1 MSAPGNK
8 YSLSSWPGKRREAPS
23 SRQMSRPSTSSSRSR
38 IDVDARDKPGHDG
51 VGKRGAARIVAFSF
65 AIIASVTIA
74 IGAWVVSLGPLP
86 LAQARQISTT
96 IVDRNGKL
104 LRAYAM
110 AAGRWRLPVDA
121 RTGVDP
127 GYLKLLLAYEDRR
140 FYSHAGVDPLA
151 LGRAAFQLVTR
162 GHIVSGGST
171 ITMQL
176 ARLMEPRRQRSVHA
190 KLRQMVRAIEIERQL
205 TKDQILDLYLALAPF
220 GGNLEGIRAAS
231 IGYFGKEPKRLSL
244 AESALL
250 VALPQSP
257 ENRRL
262 DRYPTIARIA
272 RDRVLDRMVE
282 DGRVATEDAVQAKSV
297 PVSRM
302 RKPMPIL
309 APHSAD
315 QAMATVKDTP
325 VIALTLDSGLQMV
338 LEALARD
345 RAAALGPSIS
355 IAIIAVDN
363 ESGDVLARIGSPDYF
378 DDRRAGQVDMT
389 RAVRS
394 PGSTLKPFI
403 YGLAFEDGFVHPESL
418 IDDRPIRFGSYAPE
432 NFDMTFQG
440 TVPVRKALQL
450 SLNVPAIALLDR
462 VGSSRLSSRLKQ
474 AGANLVLPKDEAPG
488 LAMGLGGVGVTLQDL
503 VQLYCGLARLGNT
516 RPLRE
521 IMIAKD
527 DRRDSLR
534 LMDQVAAWQV
544 GNVLIGTPPPENAA
558 HNRIAFK
565 TGTSYGYRDAWSV
578 GFDGRITIGVWV
590 GRPDGA
596 PVPGLVGRTAAA
608 PILFDAF
615 ARTGKL
621 PAALPKP
628 PKGALVASNAKLPLT
643 LRRVR
648 PVGELVR
655 TGGEQAPHIQFPL
668 NGSRIDVDRSGGA
681 ELAAMPVKIAGGVL
695 PLTMLVNGVAVGEI
709 DSRRQRLFDPPGPG
723 FARLTVI
730 DATGAA
736 DTVVIRIQ

>member
-1 MSAPGNK
+1 MSVTLAIAVAA
-8 YSLSSWPGKRREAPS
+8 RRE
-23 SRQMSRPSTSSSRSR
+23 RRWRR
-38 IDVDARDKPGHDG
+38 IKLV
-51 VGKRGAARIVAFSF
+51 AAASAAASLIVAGIF
-65 AIIASVTIA
+65 AA
-74 IGAWVVSLGPLP
+74 GVVSLGPLP
-86 LAQARQISTT
+86 LAPANEVSTT
-96 IVDRNGKL
+96 VVDRNGKL

-110 AAGRWRLPVDA
+110 ADGRWRLPVDA
-121 RTGVDP
+121 KTAIDP

-140 FYSHAGVDPLA
+140 FRSHSGVDPIA
-151 LGRAAFQLVTR
+151 LGRAAFQFVTS

-176 ARLMEPRRQRSVHA
+176 ARLMEPRRERSLSA
-190 KLRQMVRAIEIERQL
+190 KLRQMVRALQIERQL
-205 TKDQILDLYLALAPF
+205 TKDQILDLYLALAPY

-231 IGYFGKEPKRLSL
+231 IAYFGKEPKRLSL
-244 AESALL
+244 PEAALL

-257 ENRRL
+257 ETRRL
-262 DRYPTIARIA
+262 DRYPDVARAA

-282 DGRVATEDAVQAKSV
+282 EGEVSREDAIQAKTVLV
-297 PVSRM
+297 PRL
-302 RKPMPIL
+302 RRPMPIL

-315 QAMATVKDTP
+315 QAIATVKDAP
-325 VIALTLDSGLQMV
+325 VIRLTLDASLQKA
-338 LEALARD
+338 LELLARD
-345 RAAALGPSIS
+345 RAIALGPNIS
-355 IAIIAVDN
+355 VAIVAVDN
-363 ESGDVLARIGSPDYF
+363 ESGDVLARVGSPDYF
-378 DDRRAGQVDMT
+378 DERRAGQVDMS

-418 IDDRPIRFGSYAPE
+418 IDDRPIRFGTYAPE

-440 TVPVRKALQL
+440 TVAVRRALQQ

-462 VGSSRLSSRLKQ
+462 VGSSRLASRLRQ

-521 IMIAKD
+521 IVTNND
-527 DRRDSLR
+527 NRRDSLR
-534 LMDQVAAWQV
+534 LLDQVAAWQV
-544 GNVLIGTPPPENAA
+544 GNVLMGTPPPENAP
-558 HNRIAFK
+558 HNRVAFK

-578 GFDGRITIGVWV
+578 GFDGRMTIGVWV

-596 PVPGLVGRTAAA
+596 PVLGLAGRTAAA

-621 PAALPKP
+621 PVPLPKP
-628 PKGALVASNAKLPLT
+628 PKGALVASNAKLPLP
-643 LRRVR
+643 LRRFR
-648 PVGELVR
+648 AVGELVR

-668 NGSRIDVDRSGGA
+668 NGSRIDVDRSSDGQF
-681 ELAAMPVKIAGGVL
+681 AAMPVKVAGGVL
-695 PLTMLVNGVAVGEI
+695 PMTMLVNGASVGEI
-709 DSRRQRLFDPPGPG
+709 DGRRQRLVDPPGPG

>member
-1 MSAPGNK
+1 MA
-8 YSLSSWPGKRREAPS
+8 LA
-23 SRQMSRPSTSSSRSR
+23 
-38 IDVDARDKPGHDG
+38 
-51 VGKRGAARIVAFSF
+51 VACLVLAITF
-65 AIIASVTIA
+65 A
-74 IGAWVVSLGPLP
+74 AWVASLGPMP
-86 LAQARQISTT
+86 LREAREVSTT
-96 IVDRNGKL
+96 IIDRHGKL

-110 AAGRWRLPVDA
+110 ADGRWRLPVHAATD
-121 RTGVDP
+121 VDP
-127 GYLKLLLAYEDRR
+127 TYLKLLFAYEDRR
-140 FYSHAGVDPLA
+140 FYTHGGIDPLA
-151 LGRAAFQLVTR
+151 LGRAAFQLATR

-176 ARLMEPRRQRSVHA
+176 ARLMEPRRQRSIYA
-190 KLRQMVRAIEIERQL
+190 KLRQMVRAVEIERQMS
-205 TKDQILDLYLALAPF
+205 KDQILDLYLAMAPY

-231 IGYFGKEPKRLSL
+231 IAYFGKEPKRLSL
-244 AESALL
+244 SESALL

-262 DRYPTIARIA
+262 DRYPNAASAA

-282 DGRVATEDAVQAKSV
+282 DGVVSEADAIAAKAV
-297 PVSRM
+297 PVPKL

-315 QAMATVKDTP
+315 QAVTAVKNRP
-325 VIALTLDSGLQMV
+325 VVALTLDAPLQQA
-338 LEALARD
+338 LETLARD
-345 RAAALGPSIS
+345 RAISLGPNIS
-355 IAIIAVDN
+355 VAILAVDN
-363 ESGDVLARIGSPDYF
+363 ASGEVLARVGSPDYF

-440 TVPVRKALQL
+440 TVPVRKALQM
-450 SLNVPAIALLDR
+450 SLNVPAVALLDR
-462 VGSSRLSSRLKQ
+462 VGASRLSSRLKQ
-474 AGANLVLPKDEAPG
+474 AGVDLVLPKDETPG
-488 LAMGLGGVGVTLQDL
+488 LAMGLGGVGITLQDL
-503 VQLYCGLARLGNT
+503 VTLYSGLARLGNA

-521 IMIAKD
+521 IQSQRAEE
-527 DRRDSLR
+527 REGER
-534 LMDQVAAWQV
+534 LLDQTAAWQV
-544 GNVLIGTPPPENAA
+544 GNVLLGTPPPENGV

-565 TGTSYGYRDAWSV
+565 TGTSYGYRDAWSI
-578 GFDGRITIGVWV
+578 GFDGRMTIGVWV

-596 PVPGLVGRTAAA
+596 PVPGIVGRTAAA

-621 PAALPKP
+621 PAALPRP
-628 PKGALVASNAKLPLT
+628 PKGTLVATNARLPLP
-643 LRRVR
+643 LRRYR
-648 PVGELVR
+648 PLGELVR
-655 TGGEQAPHIQFPL
+655 TDGERAPHIQFPL
-668 NGSRIDVDRSGGA
+668 NGSRIDTSDGDGTSA
-681 ELAAMPVKIAGGVL
+681 SMPVKVAGGVL
-695 PLTMLVNGVAVGEI
+695 PMTMLVNGVSVGEL
-709 DSRRQRLFDPPGPG
+709 DSRRQRLIDSPGPG

-730 DATGAA
+730 DAKGAA

>member
-1 MSAPGNK
+1 MSAPGK
-8 YSLSSWPGKRREAPS
+8 QTSSSCPGKRREAPS
-23 SRQMSRPSTSSSRSR
+23 SRQMSRASTTFVAGNKE
-38 IDVDARDKPGHDG
+38 DVDGRDKPGHDDF
-51 VGKRGAARIVAFSF
+51 GKQRAVRVVAISF
-65 AIIASVTIA
+65 AVICVVVVA

-86 LAQARQISTT
+86 LAQARHVSTT

-110 AAGRWRLPVDA
+110 ADGRWRLPVDA

-140 FYSHAGVDPLA
+140 FRSHAGVDPLA
-151 LGRAAFQLVTR
+151 LGRAALQLVTR

-176 ARLMEPRRQRSVHA
+176 ARLMEPRRERSVCA
-190 KLRQMVRAIEIERQL
+190 KLRQMVRALEIERQL
-205 TKDQILDLYLALAPF
+205 DKDQILDLYLALAPY

-231 IGYFGKEPKRLSL
+231 IAYFGKEPKRLSL
-244 AESALL
+244 AEAALL

-257 ENRRL
+257 ETRRV
-262 DRYPTIARIA
+262 DRFPDVARAA

-282 DGRVATEDAVQAKSV
+282 EGRVPEEDALQAKAV
-297 PVSRM
+297 PVPRL

-315 QAMATVKDTP
+315 QAIATVKGAD
-325 VIALTLDSGLQMV
+325 VIRLTLDSGLQRN

-345 RAAALGPSIS
+345 RAAALGPNVSIG
-355 IAIIAVDN
+355 IVAVDN
-363 ESGDVLARIGSPDYF
+363 ASGDVLARVGSPDYF
-378 DDRRAGQVDMT
+378 DDKRAGQVDMT

-474 AGANLVLPKDEAPG
+474 AGVNLVLPKDETPG

-521 IMIAKD
+521 IASD
-527 DRRDSLR
+527 QERDSLR

-544 GNVLIGTPPPENAA
+544 GNVLMGTPPPENAP

-578 GFDGRITIGVWV
+578 GFDGRMTIGVWV

-621 PAALPKP
+621 PVPLPKP
-628 PKGALVASNAKLPLT
+628 PKGALVASNAKLPLP
-643 LRRVR
+643 LRRFR

-668 NGSRIDVDRSGGA
+668 NGSRIDVAGSGGA
-681 ELAAMPVKIAGGVL
+681 QTSAMPVKVAGGVL
-695 PLTMLVNGVAVGEI
+695 PMTMLVNGVSVGEM
-709 DSRRQRLFDPPGPG
+709 DGRRQRLVDPPGPG

>member
-1 MSAPGNK
+1 MSAPGKKTSPSGLN
-8 YSLSSWPGKRREAPS
+8 LSPASASPVALDGLG
-23 SRQMSRPSTSSSRSR
+23 
-38 IDVDARDKPGHDG
+38 KPGDKGNGARRFARTVLAAFANCCVMVFG
-51 VGKRGAARIVAFSF
+51 VF
-65 AIIASVTIA
+65 AV
-74 IGAWVVSLGPLP
+74 WVISLGPLP
-86 LAQARQISTT
+86 LEQAGEVSTA

-110 AAGRWRLPVDA
+110 ADGRWRLPVEA
-121 RTGVDP
+121 RAGIDP
-127 GYLKLLLAYEDRR
+127 GYLKLLLANEDRR
-140 FYSHAGVDPLA
+140 FRKHSGVDPLA
-151 LGRAAFQLVTR
+151 LGRAALQLLTR

-176 ARLMEPRRQRSVHA
+176 ARLMEPRRERSVYA
-190 KLRQMVRAIEIERQL
+190 KVRQMVRALEIERQL
-205 TKDQILDLYLALAPF
+205 NKDQILDLYLAMAPF
-220 GGNLEGIRAAS
+220 GGNLEGVRAAS
-231 IGYFGKEPKRLSL
+231 IAYFGKEPKRLTL

-257 ENRRL
+257 ETRRL
-262 DRYPTIARIA
+262 DRYPDAARAA

-282 DGRVATEDAVQAKSV
+282 DDRISREDAAAAKAV
-297 PVSRM
+297 PVPRS
-302 RKPMPIL
+302 RKPMPVL

-315 QAMATVKDTP
+315 QAMATVKNAP
-325 VIALTLDSGLQMV
+325 VIALTLDSGLQKV
-338 LEALARD
+338 LEALAHD
-345 RAAALGPSIS
+345 RAVGLGPDIS
-355 IAIIAVDN
+355 VAILAVDN
-363 ESGDVLARIGSPDYF
+363 ASGDVLARVGSPDYF

-440 TVPVRKALQL
+440 TVAVRKALQM

-462 VGSSRLSSRLKQ
+462 VGASRLSSRLKQ

-488 LAMGLGGVGVTLQDL
+488 LAMGLGGVGITLEDL

-521 IMIAKD
+521 IANIYGDA
-527 DRRDSLR
+527 RDNLR
-534 LMDQVAAWQV
+534 LLDQVAAWQV
-544 GNVLIGTPPPENAA
+544 ANVLIGTPPPENGV

-565 TGTSYGYRDAWSV
+565 TGTSYGYRDAWSI

-596 PVPGLVGRTAAA
+596 PAPGIVGRTAAA

-621 PAALPKP
+621 PAPLPKP
-628 PKGALVASNAKLPLT
+628 PKGTLLASNAKLPLP
-643 LRRVR
+643 LRRYR
-648 PVGELVR
+648 PLGELVR
-655 TGGEQAPHIQFPL
+655 TDGEQAPRIQFPL
-668 NGSRIDVDRSGGA
+668 NGSRIDAGA
-681 ELAAMPVKIAGGVL
+681 TEGAQFSAMPVKVAGGVL
-695 PLTMLVNGVAVGEI
+695 PMTMLVNGVSVGEI
-709 DSRRQRLFDPPGPG
+709 DGRRQRLIDPPGPG

-730 DATGAA
+730 DAKGAA
-736 DTVVIRIQ
+736 DTVVVRIQ

>member
-1 MSAPGNK
+1 
-8 YSLSSWPGKRREAPS
+8 
-23 SRQMSRPSTSSSRSR
+23 
-38 IDVDARDKPGHDG
+38 
-51 VGKRGAARIVAFSF
+51 
-65 AIIASVTIA
+65 
-74 IGAWVVSLGPLP
+74 
-86 LAQARQISTT
+86 
-96 IVDRNGKL
+96 
-104 LRAYAM
+104 
-110 AAGRWRLPVDA
+110 
-121 RTGVDP
+121 
-127 GYLKLLLAYEDRR
+127 
-140 FYSHAGVDPLA
+140 
-151 LGRAAFQLVTR
+151 
-162 GHIVSGGST
+162 
-171 ITMQL
+171 
-176 ARLMEPRRQRSVHA
+176 
-190 KLRQMVRAIEIERQL
+190 MVRALEIERQL
-205 TKDQILDLYLALAPF
+205 TKEQILDLYLALAPF
-220 GGNLEGIRAAS
+220 GGNLEGVRAAS

-257 ENRRL
+257 ETRRL
-262 DRYPTIARIA
+262 DRHPDVARSA

-282 DGRVATEDAVQAKSV
+282 DGGVSSEDAVQAKAV
-297 PVSRM
+297 PVPRL

-309 APHSAD
+309 APHSSD
-315 QAMATVKDTP
+315 QAIATVTDTP
-325 VIALTLDSGLQMV
+325 VIRLTLDASLQKV

-345 RAAALGPSIS
+345 RAVALGSNVS
-355 IAIIAVDN
+355 VALIAVDN
-363 ESGDVLARIGSPDYF
+363 ESGDVLARVGSSDYF

-462 VGSSRLSSRLKQ
+462 VGASRLSSRLKQ
-474 AGANLVLPKDEAPG
+474 AGVNLVLPKDEAPG
-488 LAMGLGGVGVTLQDL
+488 LAMGLGGVGITLQDL
-503 VQLYCGLARLGNT
+503 AQLYAGLARLGNT

-521 IMIAKD
+521 IMTARD
-527 DRRDSLR
+527 DARDSLR

-544 GNVLIGTPPPENAA
+544 GNVLIGTPPPENGV

-628 PKGALVASNAKLPLT
+628 PKGTLVANNAKLPLP
-643 LRRVR
+643 LRRFR

-655 TGGEQAPHIQFPL
+655 TGAEQAPRIQFPL
-668 NGSRIDVDRSGGA
+668 NGSRIDVDRANGA
-681 ELAAMPVKIAGGVL
+681 QFSAMPVKVAGGVL
-695 PLTMLVNGVAVGEI
+695 PMTMLVNGVSVGEI
-709 DSRRQRLFDPPGPG
+709 DSRRQRLVDPPGPG

>member
-1 MSAPGNK
+1 MSAATK
-8 YSLSSWPGKRREAPS
+8 TAMAS
-23 SRQMSRPSTSSSRSR
+23 SRARSWTR
-38 IDVDARDKPGHDG
+38 LALAGL
-51 VGKRGAARIVAFSF
+51 AAAGLILAATF
-65 AIIASVTIA
+65 A
-74 IGAWVVSLGPLP
+74 GWVVSLGPLP
-86 LAQARQISTT
+86 LAQAGEVSTT

-110 AAGRWRLPVDA
+110 ADGRWRLPVDA
-121 RTGVDP
+121 RSGVDP
-127 GYLKLLLAYEDRR
+127 TYLTLLLAYEDRR
-140 FYSHAGVDPLA
+140 FRSHAGVDPLA
-151 LGRAAFQLVTR
+151 LSRAAFQFLTR

-176 ARLMEPRRQRSVHA
+176 ARLMEPRRERSVYS
-190 KLRQMVRAIEIERQL
+190 KVRQIVRALEIERQMS
-205 TKDQILDLYLALAPF
+205 KDQILNLYLMMAPY
-220 GGNLEGIRAAS
+220 GGNLEGVRAAS
-231 IGYFGKEPKRLSL
+231 IAYFGKEPKRLSL
-244 AESALL
+244 AETALL

-257 ENRRL
+257 ETRRL
-262 DRYPTIARIA
+262 DRYPGAARVA

-282 DGRVATEDAVQAKSV
+282 EGVISEEDAASAKAVSV
-297 PVSRM
+297 PRL

-315 QAMATVKDTP
+315 QAMATVRDAS
-325 VIALTLDSGLQMV
+325 VIALTLDFGLQKN

-345 RAAALGPSIS
+345 RAAALGQNIS
-355 IAIIAVDN
+355 VAILAVDN
-363 ESGDVLARIGSPDYF
+363 ASADVLARVGSPDYF
-378 DDRRAGQVDMT
+378 DERRAGQVDMT

-440 TVPVRKALQL
+440 TVPVRKALQM
-450 SLNVPAIALLDR
+450 SLNVPAVALLDR
-462 VGSSRLSSRLKQ
+462 VGASRLSSRLKQ

-488 LAMGLGGVGVTLQDL
+488 LAMGLGGVGISLQDL
-503 VQLYCGLARLGNT
+503 VQLYSGLARLGNT

-521 IMIAKD
+521 IVSQRD
-527 DRRDSLR
+527 DAGDTLR
-534 LMDQVAAWQV
+534 LMDQTAAWQV
-544 GNVLIGTPPPENAA
+544 GNVLLGTPPPENGVP
-558 HNRIAFK
+558 NRIAFK

-596 PVPGLVGRTAAA
+596 PAPGIVGRTAAA

-621 PAALPKP
+621 PAPLPKP
-628 PKGALVASNAKLPLT
+628 PKGTLVASNAKLPLP
-643 LRRVR
+643 LRRFR
-648 PVGELVR
+648 PMGELVR
-655 TGGEQAPHIQFPL
+655 ADAEQMPRIQFPL
-668 NGSRIDVDRSGGA
+668 NDSRIDVTGTDGSLSTA
-681 ELAAMPVKIAGGVL
+681 VPVKVAGGVL
-695 PLTMLVNGVAVGEI
+695 PITMLVNGVSVGEL
-709 DSRRQRLFDPPGPG
+709 DGRRLRLIDPPGPG

-730 DATGAA
+730 DAKGAA

>member
-1 MSAPGNK
+1 MSGATAIAP
-8 YSLSSWPGKRREAPS
+8 AS
-23 SRQMSRPSTSSSRSR
+23 SRPRR
-38 IDVDARDKPGHDG
+38 IRLLAASAA
-51 VGKRGAARIVAFSF
+51 VGLILIAAFS
-65 AIIASVTIA
+65 
-74 IGAWVVSLGPLP
+74 AWVVSLGPLP
-86 LAQARQISTT
+86 LAQTRQVSTT

-110 AAGRWRLPVDA
+110 ADGRWRLPVDA
-121 RTGVDP
+121 KTSVDP

-140 FYSHAGVDPLA
+140 FLGHAGVDPLA

-171 ITMQL
+171 VTMQL
-176 ARLMEPRRQRSVHA
+176 ARLLEPRRERSVYA
-190 KLRQMVRAIEIERQL
+190 KLRQMVRAIELERQL
-205 TKDQILDLYLALAPF
+205 TKDQILDLYLTLAPY

-231 IGYFGKEPKRLSL
+231 IAYLGKEPKRLSL

-257 ENRRL
+257 ETRRL
-262 DRYPTIARIA
+262 DRHPDAARAA
-272 RDRVLDRMVE
+272 RNRVLDRMVE
-282 DGRVATEDAVQAKSV
+282 EHQVSPEDAAQAKAAPV
-297 PVSRM
+297 PRL

-315 QAMATVKDTP
+315 AAMATVKDAD
-325 VIALTLDSGLQMV
+325 VIRLTLDASLQQV

-345 RAAALGPSIS
+345 RAQALGPNVSVGIL
-355 IAIIAVDN
+355 AVDN
-363 ESGDVLARIGSPDYF
+363 ASGEVLARVGSPDYF

-389 RAVRS
+389 RAIRS

-462 VGSSRLSSRLKQ
+462 VGASRLTSRLKQ
-474 AGANLVLPKDEAPG
+474 AGTNLVLPKDEAPG

-516 RPLRE
+516 TPLRE
-521 IMIAKD
+521 IAGEDK
-527 DRRDSLR
+527 RETLR

-544 GNVLIGTPPPENAA
+544 GNVLIGSPPPENAP

-578 GFDGRITIGVWV
+578 GFDGRMTIGVWA

-596 PVPGLVGRTAAA
+596 PVPGLVGRAVAA

-621 PAALPKP
+621 PVPLPKP
-628 PKGALVASNAKLPLT
+628 PKGTLVASSAKLPLP
-643 LRRVR
+643 LRRFR

-655 TGGEQAPHIQFPL
+655 TGGEQAPHIRFPL
-668 NGSRIDVDRSGGA
+668 NGSRIEIAGSGA
-681 ELAAMPVKIAGGVL
+681 QASAMPVKVAGGVL
-695 PLTMLVNGVAVGEI
+695 PMTMLVNGVSVGEI
-709 DSRRQRLFDPPGPG
+709 DSRRQRLVDPPGPG
-723 FARLTVI
+723 FTRLTVI

-736 DTVVIRIQ
+736 DTVVIRVQ

>member
-1 MSAPGNK
+1 M
-8 YSLSSWPGKRREAPS
+8 
-23 SRQMSRPSTSSSRSR
+23 
-38 IDVDARDKPGHDG
+38 PGHDG
-51 VGKRGAARIVAFSF
+51 GGKRHTMRLAALIFT
-65 AIIASVTIA
+65 IICTCA
-74 IGAWVVSLGPLP
+74 IGAFFAWVASLGQLP
-86 LAQARQISTT
+86 LTPAREVSTT

-110 AAGRWRLPVDA
+110 ADGRWRLPVDA
-121 RTGVDP
+121 KTGVDP

-140 FYSHAGVDPLA
+140 FRLHRGVDPLA
-151 LGRAAFQLVTR
+151 LGRAGLQLVAR

-176 ARLMEPRRQRSVHA
+176 ARLIEPRRERSVYA
-190 KLRQMVRAIEIERQL
+190 KLRQMMRALEIERQMS
-205 TKDQILDLYLALAPF
+205 KDRILDLYLAMAPF

-231 IGYFGKEPKRLSL
+231 IAYFGKEPKRLSL

-257 ENRRL
+257 ETRRL
-262 DRYPTIARIA
+262 DRYPEAARAA
-272 RDRVLDRMVE
+272 RDRVLDHMVE
-282 DGRVATEDAVQAKSV
+282 DGQISEEDAIGAKAV
-297 PVSRM
+297 PVPRL

-315 QAMATVKDTP
+315 QAMASVKDTP
-325 VIALTLDSGLQMV
+325 VIALTLDGGLQKV

-345 RAAALGPSIS
+345 RAVALGPSIS
-355 IAIIAVDN
+355 VAIIVVDN
-363 ESGDVLARIGSPDYF
+363 ATGDVLARVGSPDYF

-440 TVPVRKALQL
+440 TVPVRKALQM

-462 VGSSRLSSRLKQ
+462 VGASRLSSRLKQ

-488 LAMGLGGVGVTLQDL
+488 LAMGLGGVGITLQDL

-516 RPLRE
+516 PPLRE
-521 IMIAKD
+521 IVNL
-527 DRRDSLR
+527 RGNPRDSLR
-534 LMDQVAAWQV
+534 LLDQVAAWQV
-544 GNVLIGTPPPENAA
+544 GNVLMGTPPPENGV

-565 TGTSYGYRDAWSV
+565 TGTSYGYRDAWSI
-578 GFDGRITIGVWV
+578 GFDGRITVGVWV

-596 PVPGLVGRTAAA
+596 PAPGIVGRTAAA

-621 PAALPKP
+621 PAPLPKP
-628 PKGALVASNAKLPLT
+628 PRGTLVASNATLPLP
-643 LRRVR
+643 LRRYR
-648 PVGELVR
+648 PMGELVR
-655 TGGEQAPHIQFPL
+655 TDGEQAPRIQFPL
-668 NGSRIDVDRSGGA
+668 NGSRIDAAGA
-681 ELAAMPVKIAGGVL
+681 DGTQFSAMPVKVAGGVL
-695 PLTMLVNGVAVGEI
+695 PLTMLVNGVSVGEI
-709 DSRRQRLFDPPGPG
+709 DGRRQRLIDPPGPG

-730 DATGAA
+730 DARGAA
-736 DTVVIRIQ
+736 DTVVVRIQ